1 MVVDRSR
8 VLPGRP
14 SRPCV
19 VTGSI
24 PQPRR
29 DCQGNRRY
37 GQSIRLSRTNA
48 KLATQR
54 LAQACFLSRPHRDS
68 AVKVFNALCCE
79 PLIVG
84 NTRQHITGATN
95 EQLTVSPCT
104 RRRFSR
110 HCTGAPRDPAGAS
123 RRGLEPISA
132 GHSLWAH
139 ARRLPRSCKARI
151 SISSA
156 LKSTAQRLRTRRPS
170 CTGIASPP
178 PTRGHRRSR
187 RRRGRAITGQPRIC
201 CCTRERLSLSPISH
215 AGRVSYW
222 CLPM

>member
-1 MVVDRSR
+1 
-8 VLPGRP
+8 
-14 SRPCV
+14 
-19 VTGSI
+19 
-24 PQPRR
+24 
-29 DCQGNRRY
+29 
-37 GQSIRLSRTNA
+37 
-48 KLATQR
+48 LATQR
-54 LAQACFLSRPHRDS
+54 LSRRASSRARIRDS
-68 AVKVFNALCCE
+68 ADGVFQALCCGQLYSRE
-79 PLIVG
+79 YSPAHH
-84 NTRQHITGATN
+84 RSN
-95 EQLTVSPCT
+95 EQLTSSPCT
-104 RRRFSR
+104 RRGLPR
-110 HCTGAPRDPAGAS
+110 HCTRAPRDPAGAS

-201 CCTRERLSLSPISH
+201 CCTRERWSLWVSNSLSGSNWELDEVRTVGNPTHVAQIGRGH
-215 AGRVSYW
+215 RVSTAARQRRVT
-222 CLPM
+222 LQ